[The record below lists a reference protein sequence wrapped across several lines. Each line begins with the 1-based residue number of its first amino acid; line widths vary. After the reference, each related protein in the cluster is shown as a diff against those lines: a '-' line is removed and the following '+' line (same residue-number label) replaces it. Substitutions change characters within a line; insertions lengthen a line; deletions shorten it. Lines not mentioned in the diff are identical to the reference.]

1 MLKDPEKNAKA
12 ELNKHI
18 NSKLFQKFLTKEAAK
33 ISDTVHK
40 PSPKPIVK
48 NSPLRSRRIELDL
61 NPEDRARSLSRGLNK
76 TVSHRSSLKNIREI
90 SPVLK
95 KDSPL
100 LRTKKYEL
108 DISEV
113 HKSHFDSPGIKR
125 TKLNPEEP
133 QNYVQVYT
141 VDPLLVKQLESEKK
155 SLQDELKKTVDKY
168 ELLIRKKTE
177 EFKRL
182 LKQNEH
188 LKIVNEELQGKLD
201 QAEEAERRA
210 GILKTEKDLLERKVH
225 NVESECE
232 NQKRQVKHLKES
244 CDNYKK
250 QVDEFERI
258 SRSKTH
264 DVERELRLVKD
275 RNDDLDRQL
284 SREKERQQDAE
295 RKVVKSKERVFAL
308 ESELSRSEDRT
319 KKLERDLQEAK
330 DRLTHEANHQL
341 RETEGLRRKIEE
353 LTQEILNKEKKE
365 EYQKKRVAEGR
376 EQELY
381 NTVREGRR
389 VGFGEEEPN
398 GRRGFGESLG
408 PYGRRDVRD
417 RGREAWNK
425 DAVDKKRMDE
435 ETVQMQYA
443 GRRYQRN

>member
-1 MLKDPEKNAKA
+1 MSKDPENNAKA

-18 NSKLFQKFLTKEAAK
+18 NSKLFQKFLSKEAAR
-33 ISDTVHK
+33 ISDTVQK

-48 NSPLRSRRIELDL
+48 NSPIRSRRTELDL

-90 SPVLK
+90 SPVQK

-100 LRTKKYEL
+100 LRTKIYEL
-108 DISEV
+108 DLSDV
-113 HKSHFDSPGIKR
+113 HKSHFDSPEKLR
-125 TKLNPEEP
+125 SKLNPEEP

-141 VDPLLVKQLESEKK
+141 VDPLLVKQLESDKK
-155 SLQDELKKTVDKY
+155 SLQEELKRTVDKY

-177 EFKRL
+177 DFKRL

-188 LKIVNEELQGKLD
+188 LKIVNDELQAKLG
-201 QAEEAERRA
+201 QAEETERRA

-232 NQKRQVKHLKES
+232 NYKRQVKHLKES
-244 CDNYKK
+244 CENYKK

-295 RKVVKSKERVFAL
+295 RKLVKSKERVFAL
-308 ESELSRSEDRT
+308 DSELSRSEDKI

-330 DRLTHEANHQL
+330 DRISHEANHQL

-353 LTQEILNKEKKE
+353 LTKEMLNKEKKD
-365 EYQKKRVAEGR
+365 EYQNKRFVEGR
-376 EQELY
+376 EQEYY
-381 NTVREGRR
+381 NTVRESRK
-389 VGFGEEEPN
+389 VGFGDEEPN

-408 PYGRRDVRD
+408 PNGRRDVRD
-417 RGREAWNK
+417 RGREPWGK
-425 DAVDKKRMDE
+425 DGMDKKRMDE
-435 ETVQMQYA
+435 ETVNMPFA
-443 GRRYQRN
+443 GRRYQKY